1 MFLTLEGIEG
11 SGKSTLARSLHE
23 RLSLAG
29 SDVLLTREPGGTPVG
44 DSVRELLLRSRLDVS
59 PLTEAFLM
67 NAARAELVSEKIKP
81 ALSQGRIVLSR
92 SLCRFDA
99 WLTRGTAVAWTCRC
113 CACSAST
120 ATGGLDPDITLLLD
134 LPVECLRE
142 RLADRAGIEDRFE
155 IQDMTF
161 HERVRH
167 GYLELAKGGGRWHVF
182 DATLAPDRLLDAAWD
197 VVQSHVAA

>member
-44 DSVRELLLRSRLDVS
+44 NSVRELLLRSRLDVS

-81 ALSQGRIVLSR
+81 ALSQGRIVLSDR
-92 SLCRFDA
+92 FADSTLAYQGYGRGLDLPMLRLLC
-99 WLTRGTAVAWTCRC
+99 L
-113 CACSAST
+113 T